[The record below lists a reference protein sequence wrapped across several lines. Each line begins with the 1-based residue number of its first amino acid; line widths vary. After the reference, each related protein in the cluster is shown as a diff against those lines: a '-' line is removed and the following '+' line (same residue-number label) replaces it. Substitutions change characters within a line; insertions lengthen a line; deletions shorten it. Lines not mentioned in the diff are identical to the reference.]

1 MGLIDFQVTY
11 AADDENSALS
21 IHSVLI
27 GFCHSAQ
34 VIQDC
39 LKFFKKKLEAN
50 CKHDVGAGVDCI
62 GIVKKGTDLFC
73 QTTQGFPGCPANPP
87 PDDSITSIL
96 PETTTTTSPPATDPP
111 FSTGV
116 LLGGLIAGLLFSI
129 LLTLVFFC
137 FCRKKSYPDDGLS
150 TAEDGRGK
158 KKKKNKK
165 KKHTTGTTTGSSG
178 GTGTTATTSGT
189 TATTAT
195 KKKKKA
201 KKAKKGKKGKKG
213 SKTSAET
220 NTASAF

>member
-1 MGLIDFQVTY
+1 MGLIDFEVRY
-11 AADDENSALS
+11 VADDENSALS

-27 GFCHSAQ
+27 GFCHTLQ
-34 VIQDC
+34 KKKDC
-39 LKFFKKKLEAN
+39 LNFFTKKLEAN
-50 CKHDVGAGVDCI
+50 CHFDMGASIDCK
-62 GIVKKGTDLFC
+62 GIVKKGTDVFC
-73 QTTQGFPGCPANPP
+73 RTTQGFPGCPANPP
-87 PDDSITSIL
+87 PADSITSPL
-96 PETTTTTSPPATDPP
+96 PETTTTTSSPVTDSP
-111 FSTGV
+111 FPTGV

-150 TAEDGRGK
+150 AAEGGRGK

-178 GTGTTATTSGT
+178 GTGTTGTTSGT
-189 TATTAT
+189 TGTTAT

-213 SKTSAET
+213 NNTSTET
-220 NTASAF
+220 NTASAY